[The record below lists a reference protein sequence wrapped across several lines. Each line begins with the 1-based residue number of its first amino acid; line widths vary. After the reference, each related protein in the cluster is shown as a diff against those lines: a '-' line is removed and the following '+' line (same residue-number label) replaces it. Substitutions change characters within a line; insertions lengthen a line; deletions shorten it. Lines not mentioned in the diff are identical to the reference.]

1 MNEKYIIGAA
11 IGFAAAWVLLNN
23 RPPAPPPP
31 VKAPPAKQKLPP
43 ARTPEGGAQ
52 PAFAGLGGR
61 IGWRPWGYGRM
72 SIKAS

>member
-23 RPPAPPPP
+23 QTPATPP
-31 VKAPPAKQKLPP
+31 VKAPPAKQKIPP
-43 ARTPEGGAQ
+43 ARLPSGSAQ